1 MKNAHG
7 VHIQLRDGANRLIAG
22 YHDAL
27 DDGAHAAAQDLHIT
41 SHVQERP
48 GDIFQVKFWF
58 DEHFK
63 LGDASGV
70 AITITCGHGVNP
82 PGGFQHR
89 QCFWLKPEDISTP
102 TWEDSYK
109 LWQTGVI
116 GEPTETYFTFPVPKS
131 GGTESFTAGTREG
144 NLEAPQGSV
153 VVSVSRGDWPLGPH
167 GLPSVRSA
175 PETATE
181 DDDVRSVRP
190 TTSLPGL
197 TQARWDGEP
206 PIAIA
211 HHWFDRIE
219 GNLGQSYTFEFKN
232 LDVSEIFR
240 QEGRFQLDA
249 GELAAEDAEQTS
261 DLEYNPNKHR
271 KRKRGTA
278 DKTSTRKQ
286 HHCGS
291 DDDCGV
297 GSRSWRAR
305 LDEDQDDE
313 EILPVKTKACDSDNG
328 QREDRHAAESLGRLS
343 LQPKAEAV
351 SRAVTPAGEPQPVA
365 QAPPGTPEEE
375 DLYNDSRH
383 PSLYRELNNAQSGT
397 AVQAAL
403 QHLGAQS
410 LRHSSRDR
418 RGSVDDNLDAGG
430 QASIQRQGDMPG
442 HIDLTMAD
450 AEEGVQVKQE
460 ADDTA
465 DDVVTASLARAAGN
479 SPEDEEDLEIR
490 AEELRLQ
497 REDVRIQ
504 REQLEVR
511 RRQHAI
517 KKKKKKREG
526 N

>member
-1 MKNAHG
+1 MKNVQG
-7 VHIQLRDGANRLIAG
+7 VHIQLRDSANRLITS
-22 YHDAL
+22 YHDVAA
-27 DDGAHAAAQDLHIT
+27 DDTPSAAQGLHIT
-41 SHVQERP
+41 SCIQERP
-48 GDIFQVKFWF
+48 GDIVQVKFWF

-89 QCFWLKPEDISTP
+89 QCFWLKPEDINTP

-116 GEPTETYFTFPVPKS
+116 WEPAETYFTFPVPNF
-131 GGTESFTAGTREG
+131 GGTESFTAGTHEG

-153 VVSVSRGDWPLGPH
+153 VVSVSRGDWPVGPN

-181 DDDVRSVRP
+181 DDDVRSVRL
-190 TTSLPGL
+190 TTDPPDLA
-197 TQARWDGEP
+197 QARWDGEP

-211 HHWFDRIE
+211 HHWFDCIE
-219 GNLGQSYTFEFKN
+219 GDLGQSYTFEFKN
-232 LDVSEIFR
+232 LDVSEISL
-240 QEGRFQLDA
+240 QEERFQLDA

-297 GSRSWRAR
+297 GSRGWRAR

-313 EILPVKTKACDSDNG
+313 EILPVKTEACDSDNG
-328 QREDRHAAESLGRLS
+328 QRVDRHAAESLGRLS

-351 SRAVTPAGEPQPVA
+351 SRAATPVREVQPAPQVA
-365 QAPPGTPEEE
+365 PGTPEEE
-375 DLYNDSRH
+375 NLYTDSSH
-383 PSLYRELNNAQSGT
+383 PSLYHELDNAQPGIV
-397 AVQAAL
+397 VQRAS
-403 QHLGAQS
+403 QHLAMQT
-410 LRHSSRDR
+410 LRRSSVED
-418 RGSVDDNLDAGG
+418 GGGVDHDADAGSRAPG
-430 QASIQRQGDMPG
+430 QQQGDMPAG
-442 HIDLTMAD
+442 GDLTMAD
-450 AEEGVQVKQE
+450 PEERAPIEQDPDNA
-460 ADDTA
+460 ADN
-465 DDVVTASLARAAGN
+465 VVTAGHSREAGDG
-479 SPEDEEDLEIR
+479 SEDEEDLEIL

-511 RRQHAI
+511 KKQHAMQ
-517 KKKKKKREG
+517 KKKREG